1 MKRIWLT
8 LLAVVVASIF
18 VFLVY
23 NDVFAEVRTIKIR
36 IPACV

>member
-8 LLAVVVASIF
+8 LLVVVVASIV
-18 VFLVY
+18 VFLMY
-23 NDVFAEVRTIKIR
+23 NDASAEIKTIKIR